1 MQGMEWMKKLGF
13 RGKLIGGVAIVAIV
27 GYAAINAGLLA
38 KFGIGGKPPAR
49 ANQAVEVKA
58 MQVAAKDTPITYEF
72 VGEIEARETADQ
84 GQGGWQHRREV
95 RDRGRDGEAGTT
107 AVPHRSPPV

>member
-1 MQGMEWMKKLGF
+1 MQGMTWMKKLGF

-49 ANQAVEVKA
+49 A
-58 MQVAAKDTPITYEF
+58 
-72 VGEIEARETADQ
+72 
-84 GQGGWQHRREV
+84 
-95 RDRGRDGEAGTT
+95 
-107 AVPHRSPPV
+107 